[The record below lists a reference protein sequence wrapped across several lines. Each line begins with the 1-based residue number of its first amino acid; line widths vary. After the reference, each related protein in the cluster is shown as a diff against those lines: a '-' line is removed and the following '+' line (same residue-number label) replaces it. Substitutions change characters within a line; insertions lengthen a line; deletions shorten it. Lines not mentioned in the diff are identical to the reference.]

1 MARRPPCGVPYT
13 GHFFPQRI
21 CNLTVATCHNPTTTM
36 LSFLQKISMPASECR
51 LFKEAVD
58 SWGTVDVL
66 VNNAGIT
73 RDSLIMRMKPE
84 QWQAVIDT
92 NLTGVFYAIQVLSLP
107 VPIRGCAYS

>member
-1 MARRPPCGVPYT
+1 
-13 GHFFPQRI
+13 
-21 CNLTVATCHNPTTTM
+21 M
-36 LSFLQKISMPASECR
+36 LSFCQNISIPASACR

-73 RDSLIMRMKPE
+73 RDALIMRMKPE

-92 NLTGVFYAIQVLSLP
+92 NLTGVFYAIQVHSLP